1 LYLFDFAAPTWSAV
15 PLCCLENPVV
25 KIKILG
31 SAAGGGFPQ
40 WNCACRNCS
49 GLRAGTLRAKP
60 RTQTQIAFSPDD
72 HVWFLIGASPDLRSQ
87 ILSTP
92 ELAPNPDAPGSTP
105 IGGVFLPSADVDAVM
120 GLLHLREF
128 QSFFV
133 FATPAV
139 QRLLKTE
146 NRIFKVLERGDS
158 PVQWQTLSS
167 RGRLGCHFSESPGE
181 SPTFVCNT
189 IPLGCSYPD
198 FAGEEFLRAAAP
210 EDATLG
216 FLFEQDGKK
225 LFVATSLPGGH
236 SEWQKLAASA
246 DLSLIDG
253 TFWSDDELIH
263 TGRTRR
269 TAREIGHLP
278 LSGADG
284 LLAQFPANA
293 AGRKILIH
301 INNTNP
307 ILDEDSPE
315 HRAVLEAGFEI
326 AYDGL
331 TISL

>member
-1 LYLFDFAAPTWSAV
+1 
-15 PLCCLENPVV
+15 V

-49 GLRAGTLRAKP
+49 GLRAGTLHAKP
-60 RTQTQIAFSPDD
+60 RTQTQIAFSPDNGI
-72 HVWFLIGASPDLRSQ
+72 WFLIGASPDLRSQ
-87 ILSTP
+87 ILSAP
-92 ELAPNPDAPGSTP
+92 ELAPNPDTPGHTP

-128 QSFFV
+128 QRFFV

-139 QRLLKTE
+139 QCALKTE

-158 PVQWQTLSS
+158 PVQWQVLSNS
-167 RGRLGCHFSESPGE
+167 GRLGCHLSENPGE

-189 IPLGCSYPD
+189 ISLGDSFPD
-198 FAGEEFLRAAAP
+198 FVSEEFLRAAAP
-210 EDATLG
+210 EDASLG
-216 FLFEQDGKK
+216 FLFEQDAKK
-225 LFVATSLPGGH
+225 LFIATSLSGEN

-246 DLSLIDG
+246 DVTLIDG
-253 TFWSDDELIH
+253 TFWSNDELLR
-263 TGRTRR
+263 TGRTHK

-293 AGRKILIH
+293 TGRKILIH

-315 HRAVLEAGFEI
+315 HRAVLDAGFEI

-331 TISL
+331 NISL

>member
-1 LYLFDFAAPTWSAV
+1 
-15 PLCCLENPVV
+15 V

-49 GLRAGTLRAKP
+49 RLRAGRLHAKP

-72 HVWFLIGASPDLRSQ
+72 RIWFLIGASPDLRTQ

-92 ELAPNPDAPGSTP
+92 ELAPHADTPGHTP

-128 QSFFV
+128 QTFFV

-139 QRLLKTE
+139 QCVLKTE
-146 NRIFKVLERGDS
+146 NRMFRVLERGDS
-158 PVQWQTLSS
+158 PVQWQVLSNS
-167 RGRLGCHFSESPGE
+167 GRLGCHLSANPGE

-189 IPLGCSYPD
+189 IPMGGLFPD
-198 FAGEEFLRAAAP
+198 YVSEEFLRAAAP

-225 LFVATSLPGGH
+225 LFIATSLSGES
-236 SEWQKLAASA
+236 SEWQKLAVSA
-246 DLSLIDG
+246 DITLIDG
-253 TFWSDDELIH
+253 TFWSNDELMS
-263 TGRTRR
+263 TRRTNR

-293 AGRKILIH
+293 TGRKILIH

-331 TISL
+331 NISL

>member
-1 LYLFDFAAPTWSAV
+1 M
-15 PLCCLENPVV
+15 

-40 WNCACRNCS
+40 WNCVCRNCS

-60 RTQTQIAFSPDD
+60 RTQTQIAFSPAN
-72 HVWFLIGASPDLRSQ
+72 HVWFLIGASPDLRGQ
-87 ILSTP
+87 ILAAP
-92 ELAPNPDAPGSTP
+92 ELSPNPAAPGSTP
-105 IGGVFLPSADVDAVM
+105 IAGVFLPSADVDAVM

-128 QSFFV
+128 QGFFV
-133 FATPAV
+133 FATPGV
-139 QRLLKTE
+139 QCVLKTE
-146 NRIFKVLERGDS
+146 NRMFRVLERGDS
-158 PVQWQTLSS
+158 PVQWQVLSN
-167 RGRLGCHFSESPGE
+167 RGRLGCHLSESPGE
-181 SPTFVCNT
+181 TPAFVCNS
-189 IPLGCSYPD
+189 IPLGGLFPD
-198 FAGEEFLRAAAP
+198 YASEEFLRAAAP

-216 FLFEQDGKK
+216 FLIEQGEKK
-225 LFVATSLPGGH
+225 LFVATSLSGEN

-246 DLSLIDG
+246 DVTLIDG
-253 TFWSDDELIH
+253 TFWSDDELMR
-263 TGRTRR
+263 TGRTDR

-278 LSGADG
+278 LSGPDG

-293 AGRKILIH
+293 KGRKILIH